1 MPIHEATPEQRRLHA
16 LSVYRRRNTYAA
28 TAKELGLSKKRA
40 HDLVRAGLRLEM
52 EAAKDNDEGAT
63 TNE

>member
-1 MPIHEATPEQRRLHA
+1 MPTHEATPEQRRLHA
-16 LSVYRRRNTYAA
+16 LSVYRRRHTYAA
-28 TAKELGLSKKRA
+28 TAKELGVSKKRA

-52 EAAKDNDEGAT
+52 AAAKSDDEGDT